1 MKYTAQILLF
11 LILIS
16 WSSSYSCT
24 NLIVTKGA
32 SADGSTMMVYTND
45 GEWLYHLHMV
55 PHQTYKDGEVLK
67 FSLPGTD
74 DYLEIPQP
82 KETYKKLGFHMNEH
96 QLAIGET
103 TFTGRE
109 NLWNKKHALKYW
121 HLMSL
126 ALDRAKTAREAIA
139 VMTTMVEKYGYGSEG
154 ESFSIIDPNE
164 AWILEMIGKG
174 SGELGANWVAIRI
187 PDGAISAHANKARIG
202 HFPLDDPDNCL
213 YSQDVIDFAIEKGYY
228 DPKGGE
234 EFAFNQAYNPLS
246 PDRLRYCES
255 RVWSI
260 FRRAAPEQVF
270 SSDFHRGKE
279 GAQRYPLY
287 IFPKEKLSLENVMDL
302 VRDHYEGTEMDM
314 TKGSEAGPYGTPQRW
329 RPLSWEKGDS
339 TYAWERPISTYNT
352 CFSFIAQ
359 AQSSLPNEL
368 GGVCWF
374 GFDDTYFTCYL
385 PLYMGLEQT
394 PESFRKGD
402 IRHFEPA
409 SLWWAMNF
417 VSNYANLKYSYMIKD
432 IQKEQKALEQ
442 GYIADQD
449 SIKKAYLYAEST
461 AANKILQNYVD
472 TKSQELLNKW
482 TQLGY
487 KLIVK
492 YNDGYIKPDSG
503 GMLSPGYPEEWRN
516 SIIDDDPNKH
526 LIPEWNK
533 EGRQKD
539 NPF

>member
-1 MKYTAQILLF
+1 MKKHIILFFSLF
-11 LILIS
+11 LWNLGF
-16 WSSSYSCT
+16 SCT

-32 SADGSTMMVYTND
+32 SVDGSTMMVYTND
-45 GEWLYHLHMV
+45 GEWLYHLNII
-55 PHQTYKDGEVLK
+55 PNETHQKGELIK
-67 FSLPGTD
+67 FKLPGTNE
-74 DYLEIPQP
+74 YLEIPQP
-82 KETYKKLGFHMNEH
+82 SETYKKLGFQMNEY
-96 QLAIGET
+96 QVAIGET

-126 ALDRAKTAREAIA
+126 ALDRAKTAREAIE
-139 VMTTMVEKYGYGSEG
+139 VITTLVEKYGYGSEG

-174 SGELGANWVAIRI
+174 DGHLGANWVAVKI

-202 HFPLDDPDNCL
+202 TFPLDDPENCL
-213 YSQDVIDFAIEKGYY
+213 YSKDVIKFAIKKGYY
-228 DPKGGE
+228 DPESGLD
-234 EFAFNQAYNPLS
+234 FAFNLAYNPLS

-255 RVWSI
+255 RVWSL
-260 FRRAAPEQVF
+260 FRRAAPEQNF
-270 SSDFHRGKE
+270 SSDYHRGKQNS
-279 GAQRYPLY
+279 QRYPLY
-287 IFPKEKLSLENVMDL
+287 IFPEKKLSLKDVMNL
-302 VRDHYEGTEMDM
+302 VRDHYEGTEIDM
-314 TKGSEAGPYGTPQRW
+314 TQGIEAGPFGTPQRW
-329 RPLSWEKGDS
+329 RPLSWEQNDK

-359 AQSSLPNEL
+359 AQAHLPNDL

-385 PLYMGLEQT
+385 PIYMGVTET
-394 PESFRKGD
+394 PASYRKGD
-402 IRHFEPA
+402 IRQYDP
-409 SLWWAMNF
+409 SSMWWTMNF

-432 IQKEQKALEQ
+432 IQEVQNQLENRFIKEQ
-442 GYIADQD
+442 D
-449 SIKKAYLYAEST
+449 SLRKAYHNAAKVHQAEV
-461 AANKILQNYVD
+461 LQNYVNSRAD
-472 TKSQELLNKW
+472 ILLKQWNA
-482 TQLGY
+482 LAY
-487 KLIVK
+487 KLIAK

-503 GMLSPGYPEEWRN
+503 GVLSPGYPEDWKTE
-516 SIIDDDPNKH
+516 IINNDPEKH

>member
-1 MKYTAQILLF
+1 LAKLL
-11 LILIS
+11 
-16 WSSSYSCT
+16 
-24 NLIVTKGA
+24 
-32 SADGSTMMVYTND
+32 
-45 GEWLYHLHMV
+45 
-55 PHQTYKDGEVLK
+55 
-67 FSLPGTD
+67 LPD
-74 DYLEIPQP
+74 
-82 KETYKKLGFHMNEH
+82 
-96 QLAIGET
+96 
-103 TFTGRE
+103 
-109 NLWNKKHALKYW
+109 
-121 HLMSL
+121 
-126 ALDRAKTAREAIA
+126 
-139 VMTTMVEKYGYGSEG
+139 
-154 ESFSIIDPNE
+154 
-164 AWILEMIGKG
+164 
-174 SGELGANWVAIRI
+174 NWVAIRI